1 MKKSIVF
8 VAVLLLAAIQLSAQT
23 PVNMGSASSV
33 TGCSFVVYDN
43 GGPSNNY
50 GTSRDDVLTI
60 VSNNT
65 SNPSVMVTVVMSGF
79 DIHPTDTLLFYD
91 GADITAPLLGWVNN
105 SNTTPEGTYRFR
117 ATIYNNTRSLTVRFK
132 SDGDTVGTGFALNV
146 ECDKLCQRVEPTID
160 FASMIPTPHLD
171 EDLNDGY
178 YYIDIC
184 PYDSVVHFAINGY
197 YQDNDY
203 AYHQDDNTSIF
214 HWNFGNGEQTG
225 PGLGVI
231 DNAYPSGRGYDVALT
246 MEDSMGCLA
255 STAIVFRVR
264 TSQNPLTS
272 VTPLPDV
279 CSGETVPLAVGYD
292 ESSTILV
299 HPITAQ
305 QSSTLA
311 VPDTIFLPDGDNCPP
326 YGTSYRSPVTFT
338 NFLPNATIS
347 SPDDIL
353 FVKLNIEHSFLGD
366 IKIQLTCP
374 NNRTAIILED
384 YQTYHY
390 SGSTSAHF
398 GLCYEPDGGG
408 CNAAS
413 NPQGD
418 GWNYIWSNNTSLGY
432 TYAGGTNGYVYESA
446 NIHSQSNPHYNGN
459 STVSVVDSSN
469 QANMTQIYHPY
480 QSFSNLVGCP
490 LNGTWYIEVTD
501 TWGSDNGY
509 VFGWEMALQSNLMPT
524 DWTYD
529 IDIVGI
535 NWSGG
540 TIAPTSDSTAAIM
553 TNMPGDYTY
562 TFTIV
567 DEFGCEYSDDMPLT
581 VVQTPVPNIGDDV
594 NICIGET
601 ATLSSGFNY
610 IGPNGQI
617 HYNWT
622 ELGDSTTLSTNESIN
637 LTDSINLVLQ
647 ITTTNADQS
656 LNCVASDTASVHLNP
671 QPVANFSGDPVL
683 NCAPLIVTLTDHTTF
698 NDGEP
703 HPEVTFTYQWSII
716 NAANEVV
723 YSSTEA
729 TPTFTIQEAGL
740 YSVELIVT
748 TDAGCSDT
756 LVLTD
761 YLTVNAQPIS
771 DFISTPERT
780 NLGEGGTITFF
791 NITDTTVF
799 NPNDAITWT
808 WDYGDGSDQTHDFNG
823 LHQYGSWGEFLVTL
837 SVETEQGCSSTI
849 THTVYIEQ
857 DLVFPNVMT
866 PNGDGRNDVFAIKN
880 MNPLLRNTLS
890 IYNRWGKKVYEK
902 ENYQTYIKDDILYNA
917 EQGFDAS
924 SLSDGVYYYTFHYEG
939 YTKAVEYH
947 GSLTVI
953 RGSGEGQ

>member
-23 PVNMGSASSV
+23 PVNMGSQSSV
-33 TGCSFVVYDN
+33 NGCSFVVYDN
-43 GGPSNNY
+43 GGSSGNY
-50 GTSRDDVLTI
+50 GSNRDDVLTI
-60 VSNNT
+60 VSDNP

-105 SNTTPEGTYRFR
+105 SNTTSEGTYRFR
-117 ATIYNNTRSLTVRFK
+117 ATIYNNTHSLTIRFK
-132 SDGDTVGTGFALNV
+132 SDGDTVGTGFALIV
-146 ECDKLCQRVEPTID
+146 ECDKICQRVEPSID
-160 FASMIPTPHLD
+160 FANMIPTPHLD

-184 PYDSVVHFAINGY
+184 PYDSLVHFAITGN

-225 PGLGVI
+225 SGLGVI
-231 DNAYPSGRGYDVALT
+231 DNIYPSGRGYDVSLT

-255 STAIVFRVR
+255 STAIIFRVR
-264 TSQNPLTS
+264 TSQNPLSS

-299 HPITAQ
+299 HPITSQ

-338 NFLPNATIS
+338 NFMPNATIT

-353 FVKLNIEHSFLGD
+353 FVRLNIEHSFLGD

-374 NNRTAIILED
+374 NNNSAIILED

-413 NPQGD
+413 NPQGN

-432 TYAGGTNGYVYESA
+432 TYAAGTNGYVYESA
-446 NIHSQSNPHYNGN
+446 NIHSQQNPHYNGN
-459 STVSVVDSSN
+459 SSVSVVDSSN

-480 QSFSNLVGCP
+480 QSFANLVGCP

-501 TWGSDNGY
+501 TWSSDNGY

-529 IDIVGI
+529 IDIAGI

-540 TIAPTSDSTAAIM
+540 NIQPTSDSTAAII
-553 TNMPGDYTY
+553 TDQPGDYTY

-567 DEFGCEYSDDMPLT
+567 DKFGCEYSDDIPLT
-581 VVQTPVPNIGDDV
+581 VVQSPEPNIGNDV

-622 ELGDSTTLSTNESIN
+622 ELGDPTTLSTNESIAI
-637 LTDSINLVLQ
+637 TDSITLVLG

-656 LNCVASDTASVHLNP
+656 LNCFASDTVSVHINP
-671 QPVANFSGDPVL
+671 QPIANFSASSL
-683 NCAPLIVTLTDHTTF
+683 ESCAPLNTTLTDLTTYT
-698 NDGEP
+698 DGED
-703 HPEVTFTYQWSII
+703 HPEVTLDYYWAII
-716 NAANEVV
+716 DEGNEVV
-723 YSSTEA
+723 LTSNSA
-729 TPTFTIQEAGL
+729 NPTFSVQNGGV
-740 YSVELIVT
+740 YSVLLIVRT
-748 TDAGCSDT
+748 QDGCADT
-756 LVLTD
+756 ILQTN
-761 YLTVNAQPIS
+761 YLTVYPQPIS
-771 DFISTPERT
+771 DFLSNPERT
-780 NLGEGGTITFF
+780 NLGEGGEIAFI
-791 NITDTTVF
+791 NITDVSVF
-799 NPNDAITWT
+799 GPSDVITWT
-808 WDYGDGSDQTHDFNG
+808 WNYGDGGDETHDING
-823 LHQYGSWGEFLVTL
+823 LHTYDTWGEFVVTL
-837 SVETEQGCSSTI
+837 SVETDQGCASTVS
-849 THTVYIEQ
+849 HTVYIEA
-857 DLVFPNVMT
+857 DLEFPNVMT
-866 PNGDGRNDVFAIKN
+866 PNGDGINDVFAIVN
-880 MNPLLRNTLS
+880 MNPILPNKLS

-902 ENYQTYIKDDILYNA
+902 ENYQAYIKDGQLYNGEDGFNA
-917 EQGFDAS
+917 E

-939 YTKAVEYH
+939 YTRGVDYH
-947 GSLTVI
+947 GSLTI
-953 RGSGEGQ
+953 LRDK